1 MSAIPLHR
9 AEQFAER
16 IVGQLTAF
24 CTRVEVV
31 GSIRR
36 RRPEVND
43 IDLVVLPRDR
53 EAFKARCL
61 RRCRAL
67 TNGEQNFIFETD
79 NGIQVDVFFAREA
92 TPELFAP
99 KPGNWGALMVC
110 RTGSKEH
117 NIYLCQHAQRLG
129 MRYAPYDGV
138 YDIHNKL
145 IASDTEQEIFDALR
159 LDYIRPEDR
168 ER

>member
-1 MSAIPLHR
+1 MRHCK
-9 AEQFAER
+9 
-16 IVGQLTAF
+16 V
-24 CTRVEVV
+24 
-31 GSIRR
+31 
-36 RRPEVND
+36 
-43 IDLVVLPRDR
+43 
-53 EAFKARCL
+53 
-61 RRCRAL
+61 L
-67 TNGEQNFIFETD
+67 TNGDQNFIFETP
-79 NGIQVDVFFAREA
+79 NGVQIDIFFARGETA
-92 TPELFAP
+92 DMFTP

-145 IASDTEQEIFDALR
+145 VASNSEVEIFDALR